1 MGNELGKPPEKSG
14 NGDGARGRSVTR
26 RGFVLRAVL
35 VAALAVLM
43 AFGGGFAWFT
53 VRVLTERSP
62 PIYETDAI
70 VVLTGGAR
78 RIDEALL
85 LLAEGAGE
93 RLLISGVNPS
103 TTSES
108 IRKTTGGDSQLF
120 ECCVDVGYEA
130 LDTYGNA
137 VETRKWIEEHGYR
150 RVLVVTSAYHLP
162 RGLFELRHIDPDT
175 VFVGYPV
182 PLGEG
187 DKPWYDNLR
196 YVKVLGSEYLKF
208 IGAHVRAATG
218 LWVLRPAEQ
227 EE

>member
-1 MGNELGKPPEKSG
+1 MENELGKPPEKSG
-14 NGDGARGRSVTR
+14 HGDGARGREVTR
-26 RGFVLRAVL
+26 ASSVLRFFL
-35 VAALAVLM
+35 AAFLAVLI
-43 AFGGGFAWFT
+43 AFGGGFVWFSANI
-53 VRVLTERSP
+53 LSAKPP

-103 TTSES
+103 TTPES

-137 VETRKWIEEHGYR
+137 VETRKWIEEHDYR

-182 PLGEG
+182 PMGEG
-187 DKPWYDNLR
+187 DGPWYGNLR
-196 YVKVLGSEYLKF
+196 YVKVLASEYLKF
-208 IGAHVRAATG
+208 LGAHVRAVTG
-218 LWVLRPAEQ
+218 LRVLGPAEQ
-227 EE
+227 ET